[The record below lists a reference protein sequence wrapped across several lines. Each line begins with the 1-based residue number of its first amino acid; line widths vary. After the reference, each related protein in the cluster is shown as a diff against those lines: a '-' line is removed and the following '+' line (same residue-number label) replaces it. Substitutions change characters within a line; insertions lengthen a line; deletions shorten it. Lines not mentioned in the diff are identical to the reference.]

1 MVISYDLRTSSIY
14 YDDINDEEYYDT
26 ETIEFEPSQK
36 ELNNAIVDII
46 YDNYF
51 KGTVADVKKFKEQLK
66 DLMSYLDIDCI
77 DEYFEDELKDYFE
90 EEAFN
95 SFN

>member
-1 MVISYDLRTSSIY
+1 MA
-14 YDDINDEEYYDT
+14 
-26 ETIEFEPSQK
+26 EF
-36 ELNNAIVDII
+36 NNAIVDII
-46 YDNYF
+46 YNDYF

>member
-1 MVISYDLRTSSIY
+1 MVISYEVRCSDL
-14 YDDINDEEYYDT
+14 DENGDYDT
-26 ETIEFEPSQK
+26 ETVSYEPNMSEF
-36 ELNNAIVDII
+36 NNAIVDII
-46 YDNYF
+46 YNDYF

>member
-1 MVISYDLRTSSIY
+1 MVISYEVRCSDL
-14 YDDINDEEYYDT
+14 DENGDYDT
-26 ETIEFEPSQK
+26 ELFEYEVNYRK
-36 ELNNAIVDII
+36 LDNAIVDII
-46 YDNYF
+46 YNDYF